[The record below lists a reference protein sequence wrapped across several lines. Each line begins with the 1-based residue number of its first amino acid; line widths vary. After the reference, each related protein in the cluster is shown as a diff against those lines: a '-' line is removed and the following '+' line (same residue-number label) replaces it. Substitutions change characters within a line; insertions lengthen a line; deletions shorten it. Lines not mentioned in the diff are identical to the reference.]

1 MAIRALNLVLI
12 EGVTLHPLEEQRN
25 SVSQWRQ
32 IGLGT
37 MGLADCLIK
46 LGIKYGSNESLDII
60 NKIYAS
66 IAVESV
72 LESLDMAKEYG
83 CYPACKKE
91 LLVKSD
97 FIKQLNLSKKA
108 LQDIEKYGLY
118 NSQLLTCAPTG
129 SIGTMFGCSTGVE
142 PQFALK
148 YTRKTQSLE
157 GKDTYFEVN
166 AQIVGDYI
174 KATGNNTLP
183 DYFVSSADINP
194 IDRISVQ
201 SVLQKYIDASISSTI
216 NLPKETTVDQ
226 VFDIYM
232 EAWKQELKGITVYR
246 SGGKRDAVL
255 STTPMKLVE
264 IPTTKAPKRPKDLPA
279 DFYTIISKG
288 KQYIV
293 LVGLFNDKPYEIF
306 AYESNVKLNIP
317 YHRGVIT
324 KKSKMNYTFISEHI
338 QIERLQ
344 LANENVEEKAA
355 TLYSSMLLRHGVD
368 IKYIIKTAKKVND
381 NITSFSSA
389 LCRVL
394 SKYITNETLTEKCPE
409 CGGELIREEG
419 CIHCKSCGYS
429 RCG

>member
-1 MAIRALNLVLI
+1 
-12 EGVTLHPLEEQRN
+12 
-25 SVSQWRQ
+25 
-32 IGLGT
+32 
-37 MGLADCLIK
+37 
-46 LGIKYGSNESLDII
+46 
-60 NKIYAS
+60 
-66 IAVESV
+66 
-72 LESLDMAKEYG
+72 
-83 CYPACKKE
+83 
-91 LLVKSD
+91 
-97 FIKQLNLSKKA
+97 
-108 LQDIEKYGLY
+108 
-118 NSQLLTCAPTG
+118 
-129 SIGTMFGCSTGVE
+129 MFGCSTGVE

-166 AQIVGDYI
+166 AQIVSDYI

-194 IDRISVQ
+194 TDRISVQ

-226 VFDIYM
+226 VADIYM
-232 EAWKQELKGITVYR
+232 EAWKQELKGVTVYR

-264 IPTTKAPKRPKDLPA
+264 IPATKAPKRPKDLPA
-279 DFYTIISKG
+279 DFYTVISKG

-409 CGGELIREEG
+409 CDVEVN
-419 CIHCKSCGYS
+419 
-429 RCG
+429 